1 MAEPHS
7 IQTSLHGLFQDL
19 SAIPDGDLSNVD
31 RLCHELETHIQDFRK
46 LLDKPGKNNA
56 SRQAVLSG
64 EPSLSRFLN
73 SPHNRDNPLTSN
85 AIF

>member
-1 MAEPHS
+1 
-7 IQTSLHGLFQDL
+7 
-19 SAIPDGDLSNVD
+19 
-31 RLCHELETHIQDFRK
+31 LCHELETHIQDFRK